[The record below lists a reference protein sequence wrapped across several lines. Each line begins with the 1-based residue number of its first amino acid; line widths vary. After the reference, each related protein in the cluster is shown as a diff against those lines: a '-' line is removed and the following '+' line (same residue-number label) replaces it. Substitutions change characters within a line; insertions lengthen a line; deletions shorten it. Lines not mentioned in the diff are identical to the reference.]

1 MFKKLENK
9 IKELALKIHQSR
21 LNDSKSIYEDSKILY
36 ELTVIHKYL
45 TNQEEDNDWLVY
57 EGRLKETLKGFN
69 LETKKTIIPTSNA
82 SEIIPLID
90 SIKDLV
96 TEIPES
102 DDDK

>member
-9 IKELALKIHQSR
+9 IKELALKIHNSL
-21 LNDSKSIYEDSKILY
+21 LNDSKSIYEDSKRLY

-45 TNQEEDNDWLVY
+45 ANQERDADWLIH
-57 EGRLKETLKGFN
+57 EERLKETLKGLN
-69 LETKKTIIPTSNA
+69 LATKKTLSTPNNA
-82 SEIIPLID
+82 SEITPLID

>member
-9 IKELALKIHQSR
+9 IKELALRIHNSR
-21 LNDSKSIYEDSKILY
+21 VNESKSIYEDSKRLF

-45 TNQEEDNDWLVY
+45 ANQDRDADWLLH
-57 EGRLKETLKGFN
+57 EERLKETLKGLN
-69 LETKKTIIPTSNA
+69 LGTKKIFSTPHNA
-82 SEIIPLID
+82 SEVTPLID

>member
-9 IKELALKIHQSR
+9 IKELALKIHNSP
-21 LNDSKSIYEDSKILY
+21 LNDSKSIYEDSKRLY

-45 TNQEEDNDWLVY
+45 KNQERDADWLLH
-57 EGRLKETLKGFN
+57 EERLKETLKDLN
-69 LETKKTIIPTSNA
+69 LDTKTTISTPHNA

-90 SIKDLV
+90 TIKDIV

>member
-1 MFKKLENK
+1 VFKKLENK
-9 IKELALKIHQSR
+9 IKELALRIHDSR
-21 LNDSKSIYEDSKILY
+21 LNDSKSIYEDSKRLY

-45 TNQEEDNDWLVY
+45 NSQERDADWTLH
-57 EGRLKETLKGFN
+57 EERLKETLKDLN
-69 LETKKTIIPTSNA
+69 LDTKKTISTPHNA

-90 SIKDLV
+90 TIKDLV

>member
-21 LNDSKSIYEDSKILY
+21 LNDSKSIYEDSKILN

-45 TNQEEDNDWLVY
+45 TNQEKDADWLLY
-57 EGRLKETLKGFN
+57 EERLKETLKSLN
-69 LETKKTIIPTSNA
+69 LETKKTITTPNNA

>member
-1 MFKKLENK
+1 MFKKLENR
-9 IKELALKIHQSR
+9 IKELAFKIYESK
-21 LNDSKSIYEDSKILY
+21 LNKAESIYEDSKKLY

-45 TNQEEDNDWLVY
+45 TNQEKDTDWLLY
-57 EGRLKETLKGFN
+57 EERLKETLKGLN
-69 LETKKTIIPTSNA
+69 LETKKTITTPNNS

>member
-9 IKELALKIHQSR
+9 IKELALKIHRSR
-21 LNDSKSIYEDSKILY
+21 LNDSKSIYEDSKTLY
-36 ELTVIHKYL
+36 ELSVIHKYL
-45 TNQEEDNDWLVY
+45 TNQEKDSDWLLY
-57 EGRLKETLKGFN
+57 EERLKETLIGLN
-69 LETKKTIIPTSNA
+69 LETKKTITTPNNA

>member
-9 IKELALKIHQSR
+9 IKELALKIHKSR
-21 LNDSKSIYEDSKILY
+21 LNDSKSIYEDSKKLY
-36 ELTVIHKYL
+36 ELTIIHKYL
-45 TNQEEDNDWLVY
+45 TNQEKDNDWLVY

-69 LETKKTIIPTSNA
+69 LETKKTITPPNNA

>member
-9 IKELALKIHQSR
+9 IKELALRIHDSR
-21 LNDSKSIYEDSKILY
+21 VNDSNTIYEDSKRLY

-45 TNQEEDNDWLVY
+45 TNQERDPDWLIH
-57 EGRLKETLKGFN
+57 EDRLKETLKGLN
-69 LETKKTIIPTSNA
+69 LDTKKVNSTPHNA
-82 SEIIPLID
+82 SEVIPLID
-90 SIKDLV
+90 TIKDLV

>member
-45 TNQEEDNDWLVY
+45 TNQEKDTDWLLY
-57 EGRLKETLKGFN
+57 EERLKAPLKGLN
-69 LETKKTIIPTSNA
+69 LETKKIISNPNNA

>member
-9 IKELALKIHQSR
+9 IKELALKIHRSR
-21 LNDSKSIYEDSKILY
+21 LNDSKSIYEDSKALY
-36 ELTVIHKYL
+36 ELSVIHKYL
-45 TNQEEDNDWLVY
+45 TNQEKDAAWLLY
-57 EGRLKETLKGFN
+57 EERLKETLKSLN
-69 LETKKTIIPTSNA
+69 LETKKTITTPNNA

>member
-21 LNDSKSIYEDSKILY
+21 LNDLKSIYEDSKTLY

-45 TNQEEDNDWLVY
+45 TNQEKDADWLLY
-57 EGRLKETLKGFN
+57 EERLKETLKGLN
-69 LETKKTIIPTSNA
+69 LETKKTITTPNNA

>member
-9 IKELALKIHQSR
+9 IKELALKIH
-21 LNDSKSIYEDSKILY
+21 DSKSNDLKSIYKDSKKLY

-45 TNQEEDNDWLVY
+45 TNQENGDDWMLH
-57 EGRLKETLKGFN
+57 EKKLKETLKSLN
-69 LETKKTIIPTSNA
+69 LETNKITTNPNNA
-82 SEIIPLID
+82 SEITPLID

>member
-1 MFKKLENK
+1 MFKKLEKK
-9 IKELALKIHQSR
+9 IKELALKIHNSP
-21 LNDSKSIYEDSKILY
+21 LNDLKSIYEDSKRLY

-45 TNQEEDNDWLVY
+45 TNQERDSDWLLH
-57 EGRLKETLKGFN
+57 EERLKETLKGLN
-69 LETKKTIIPTSNA
+69 LGTKKTLSTPHNA
-82 SEIIPLID
+82 SEITPLID

>member
-9 IKELALKIHQSR
+9 IKELALRIHNSR
-21 LNDSKSIYEDSKILY
+21 LNESKSIYEDSKRLY

-45 TNQEEDNDWLVY
+45 TNQDRDADWLLH
-57 EGRLKETLKGFN
+57 EERLKETLKDLN
-69 LETKKTIIPTSNA
+69 LDTKKTISTPHNE

-90 SIKDLV
+90 TIKDLV

>member
-45 TNQEEDNDWLVY
+45 TNQEKDTDWLLY
-57 EGRLKETLKGFN
+57 EERLKATLKGLN
-69 LETKKTIIPTSNA
+69 LETKKIISNPNNA
-82 SEIIPLID
+82 SEITPLID

>member
-9 IKELALKIHQSR
+9 IKELALKIH
-21 LNDSKSIYEDSKILY
+21 DSKSNDLKSIYKDSKKLY

-45 TNQEEDNDWLVY
+45 INHEKGGDWILHEEK
-57 EGRLKETLKGFN
+57 LKETLKSLN
-69 LETKKTIIPTSNA
+69 LETNKITTIPNNA
-82 SEIIPLID
+82 SEITPLID

>member
-9 IKELALKIHQSR
+9 IKELALSIHNSDS
-21 LNDSKSIYEDSKILY
+21 NDLSSIYEDSKQLY
-36 ELTVIHKYL
+36 ELTVLHRYLSNQQKDSKWKIHEKK
-45 TNQEEDNDWLVY
+45 
-57 EGRLKETLKGFN
+57 LKQTLQGLN
-69 LETKKTIIPTSNA
+69 LKTKKIISTPHNA
-82 SEIIPLID
+82 SEITPLID

>member
-21 LNDSKSIYEDSKILY
+21 LNDSKSIYEDSKRLY

-45 TNQEEDNDWLVY
+45 KNQKKDADWLLH
-57 EGRLKETLKGFN
+57 EERLKETLKGLN
-69 LETKKTIIPTSNA
+69 LNTKKILSTPNNA

-90 SIKDLV
+90 TIKDLV

-102 DDDK
+102 DDDR

>member
-1 MFKKLENK
+1 VFKKLENK
-9 IKELALKIHQSR
+9 IKELALKIHNSKS
-21 LNDSKSIYEDSKILY
+21 NDFKSIYEDSKKLY

-45 TNQEEDNDWLVY
+45 TNYEKGGDWILHEEK
-57 EGRLKETLKGFN
+57 LKETLKSLN
-69 LETKKTIIPTSNA
+69 LETNKITIIPNNA
-82 SEIIPLID
+82 SEITPLID

>member
-9 IKELALKIHQSR
+9 IKELALKIHRSR
-21 LNDSKSIYEDSKILY
+21 LNDSKSIYEDSKTLY

-45 TNQEEDNDWLVY
+45 TNQEKDSDWLLY
-57 EGRLKETLKGFN
+57 EERLKETLIGLN
-69 LETKKTIIPTSNA
+69 LETKKTITTPNNA

-102 DDDK
+102 DDDR

>member
-1 MFKKLENK
+1 VFKKLENK

-21 LNDSKSIYEDSKILY
+21 LNDSKSVYEDSKKLY

-45 TNQEEDNDWLVY
+45 NNREKDTDWLLY
-57 EGRLKETLKGFN
+57 EERFKETLKGLN
-69 LETKKTIIPTSNA
+69 LETKKTITTLNNA

>member
-1 MFKKLENK
+1 M
-9 IKELALKIHQSR
+9 ALMMATYIR
-21 LNDSKSIYEDSKILY
+21 LNQVRIREKHI
-36 ELTVIHKYL
+36 VIHKYL
-45 TNQEEDNDWLVY
+45 TNQEKDTDWLLY
-57 EGRLKETLKGFN
+57 EERLKETLKGLN
-69 LETKKTIIPTSNA
+69 LETKKTITTPNNA

>member
-9 IKELALKIHQSR
+9 IKELALKIHDSR
-21 LNDSKSIYEDSKILY
+21 LNDSKSIYEDSKKLY

-45 TNQEEDNDWLVY
+45 TNHEKGDDWILHEEK
-57 EGRLKETLKGFN
+57 LKETLKSLN
-69 LETKKTIIPTSNA
+69 LETNKITTIPNNA
-82 SEIIPLID
+82 SEITPLID

>member
-9 IKELALKIHQSR
+9 IKELALKIYESR
-21 LNDSKSIYEDSKILY
+21 LNESESIYEDSKKLY
-36 ELTVIHKYL
+36 ELIIILKYL
-45 TNQEEDNDWLVY
+45 SNQENDSDWLLY
-57 EGRLKETLKGFN
+57 EERLKETLKGLN
-69 LETKKTIIPTSNA
+69 LETKKIVSTPNNA
-82 SEIIPLID
+82 SEITPLID

>member
-1 MFKKLENK
+1 MFKKLENR
-9 IKELALKIHQSR
+9 IKELALKIYESR
-21 LNDSKSIYEDSKILY
+21 LNEAESIYEDSKKLY

-45 TNQEEDNDWLVY
+45 TNQEKDADWLLY
-57 EGRLKETLKGFN
+57 EERLKETLKSLN
-69 LETKKTIIPTSNA
+69 LETKKTITTPNNA

>member
-9 IKELALKIHQSR
+9 IKELALRIHNSR
-21 LNDSKSIYEDSKILY
+21 LNESKSIYEDSKRLY

-45 TNQEEDNDWLVY
+45 TNQDRDADWLLH
-57 EGRLKETLKGFN
+57 EERLKETLKGLN
-69 LETKKTIIPTSNA
+69 LGTKKILSTPHNA
-82 SEIIPLID
+82 SEVTPLID

>member
-1 MFKKLENK
+1 MFKKLENR
-9 IKELALKIHQSR
+9 IKELALKIYESR
-21 LNDSKSIYEDSKILY
+21 LNEAESIYEDSKKLY

-45 TNQEEDNDWLVY
+45 SNQEKDTDWLLY
-57 EGRLKETLKGFN
+57 EERLKETLKGLN
-69 LETKKTIIPTSNA
+69 LETKKTITTPNNA